1 MNARTKRPGIH
12 ARNYGFFAVIFG
24 AVVVGAAV
32 DAGLLCAILWVLLW
46 LGFLDAAAALRQAAV
61 TTKWVT
67 EFKTFVGI
75 PHTKQME
82 MISGPAA
89 LRPVPRVCQRNAVS
103 STDGPGQ
110 AGLSRRMNAGETA
123 SRLAF
128 SAVR

>member
-89 LRPVPRVCQRNAVS
+89 LFPVSKQAARRLFYRAQSSLALVPAASYSRTKDLALRPGTS
-103 STDGPGQ
+103 
-110 AGLSRRMNAGETA
+110 
-123 SRLAF
+123 
-128 SAVR
+128 